1 MKYMKLG
8 TKPDIFYTEEAS
20 RAVVSDVPSDLVVK
34 VGNTTFHLHKM
45 DEFQNEQESKQQLYL
60 ERKSTE
66 HNTHVLL
73 PRCALLRRLCSS
85 TEDSSPITI
94 DLHDI
99 PGGEEAFELCAK
111 FCYGIIINVSAHNF
125 VSALCAAKF
134 LRMTESV
141 EKGNLVAKLEAFY
154 SSCIVQGWKDS
165 LVVLQ
170 STASIPEWSENLG
183 IIRRCID
190 SIVEKIVTP
199 TSKVTW
205 SYTYTRPGYA
215 KEQHQSAPKDWWTED
230 ISDLNID
237 IFRGIITT
245 LKSTNMLPPQLIGE
259 ALHVYAYRWLP
270 ISKSRNNS
278 EAIQDDAA
286 EKNRRVLEM
295 IVSLIP
301 AEAGSV
307 SVGFLMKL
315 LKIANLLGVS
325 PVTKAELVRRTSQ
338 QLEEATVNDLLLPSH
353 LSTTQ
358 KTYDIDL
365 IKVVLESF
373 LEQQRRQSLPDGIS
387 LRAIRTVGKLIDAY
401 LQVVARDANV
411 PVSKIASLAEAL
423 PPAARPMHDDLYKA
437 INIYLKEHPDLIKE
451 EKKQLCRAL
460 DCQKLSAE
468 TRAHVV
474 KNEQLP
480 LRTVV
485 QVLFYE
491 QEKYSGHAAAS
502 EPQHQESSK
511 QASSSHTVE
520 NELRL
525 RHKKNM
531 SKEVGMSS
539 IDRSSSRSYH
549 TRRTKSQETLNIEPH
564 KQGIVIDARREVEPR
579 RGTEIEEIHASRSD
593 VKHTRLDRS

>member
-8 TKPDIFYTEEAS
+8 TKPDVFYTEEAS

-34 VGNTTFHLHKM
+34 VGNTAFHLHKHM
-45 DEFQNEQESKQQLYL
+45 
-60 ERKSTE
+60 
-66 HNTHVLL
+66 LL
-73 PRCALLRRLCSS
+73 PRCALLQRLSS
-85 TEDSSPITI
+85 SSEVSSPITI

-111 FCYGIIINVSAHNF
+111 FCYGITINVSAHNF

-170 STASIPEWSENLG
+170 STALIPEWSENLG

-205 SYTYTRPGYA
+205 SHTYTRPGYA

-230 ISDLNID
+230 ISNLKID
-237 IFRGIITT
+237 IFREIITT
-245 LKSTNMLPPQLIGE
+245 LRSTNLLPPQLIGE

-270 ISKSRNNS
+270 ISRSRSNS

-286 EKNRRVLEM
+286 EKNRRVLET

-307 SVGFLMKL
+307 SVGFLMKIL
-315 LKIANLLGVS
+315 NIANLLGVS

-353 LSTTQ
+353 SATTQ
-358 KTYDIDL
+358 KTCDIDL

-373 LEQQRRQSLPDGIS
+373 LEQQRHQALPDGIS
-387 LRAIRTVGKLIDAY
+387 LRAIGTVGKLIDAY

-437 INIYLKEHPDLIKE
+437 INIYLKEHPDMTKE

-460 DCQKLSAE
+460 DCQMLSAE
-468 TRAHVV
+468 THAHVV

-491 QEKYSGHAAAS
+491 QEKCPGHAAS
-502 EPQHQESSK
+502 ELQRQESSE
-511 QASSSHTVE
+511 QASSSQTVE

-531 SKEVGMSS
+531 RKEAGMTS

-549 TRRTKSQETLNIEPH
+549 TRTTKSQETLNIEPH
-564 KQGIVIDARREVEPR
+564 KQGIAIDARREAEPR
-579 RGTEIEEIHASRSD
+579 RGTEIEEIHMSRSD
-593 VKHTRLDRS
+593 AKHTRLGRS